1 MSDKILFY
9 IKENLPSDNRRVL
22 QEDLINYVV
31 QDMLMSG
38 MSVNVSSVHEKL
50 IQLDEKQHIVMFR
63 DGTVAMTTHGEHHWG
78 KI

>member
-22 QEDLINYVV
+22 QEDLVHYVV
-31 QDMLMSG
+31 QDMLVSG
-38 MSVNVSSVHEKL
+38 MSINVLSVHEKL
-50 IQLDEKQHIVMFR
+50 NQLDKKQHIVMFK
-63 DGTVAMTTHGEHHWG
+63 DGTVAMTAHGEHCWG